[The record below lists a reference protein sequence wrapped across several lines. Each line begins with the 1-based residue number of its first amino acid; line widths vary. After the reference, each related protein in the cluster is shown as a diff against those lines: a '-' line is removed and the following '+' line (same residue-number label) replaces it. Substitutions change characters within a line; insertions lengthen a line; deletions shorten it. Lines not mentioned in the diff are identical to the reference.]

1 MNYIFHRNEGDMKA
15 NEKSLASG
23 SGFSVVVRESKSKE
37 TGTLNYTS
45 CHKCSGIYSNKTLYR
60 HLRIC
65 AATSDPLNRE
75 TPKLLNLRISRML
88 MQSLLLGDSKYG
100 ELKSKVFTQMKN
112 DEITNLIKND
122 EGVLL
127 YGYHLYVT
135 RALQFRNKITTDLLL
150 DLYVKPK
157 FAIIVVGRSAIGAS
171 PN

>member
-100 ELKSKVFTQMKN
+100 ELKSKVFTRMKN
-112 DEITNLIKND
+112 DEITNLIKN
-122 EGVLL
+122 VWIPSIC
-127 YGYHLYVT
+127 
-135 RALQFRNKITTDLLL
+135 N
-150 DLYVKPK
+150 
-157 FAIIVVGRSAIGAS
+157 
-171 PN
+171 